1 MDQLLDIKTVSRRL
15 DVAESTV
22 RSWVLRRR
30 IRFVKLGRAVRIPAV
45 AVEELIRSGTVS
57 PPENK
62 AAGQTWANKTQYP
75 AYDEIASLI
84 RRKGDRAYKF
94 VLEQLIP
101 STRLGD
107 RQGAW
112 RVLWAIHELLQRG
125 KLTEVQ
131 RAKLTGLFQV
141 WGAKAEGSA
150 PQRSRAAKTE
160 SPGAGCDYGD

>member
-45 AVEELIRSGTVS
+45 AVEELIRSGTVI

-62 AAGQTWANKTQYP
+62 AAGQTWTNKTQNP

-131 RAKLTGLFQV
+131 RAQLTGLFQV
-141 WGAKAEGSA
+141 WGARAEGNGH
-150 PQRSRAAKTE
+150 QRSRARKLAAEKVKKV
-160 SPGAGCDYGD
+160 SRR